1 LKRLENIKAE
11 AERFRGYVVKQ
22 MRTALTKKNKNASK
36 DLYNSIEGEI
46 VGEPPTMDIIFK
58 TLPYGKFVDQ
68 GVNGVQLKHG
78 SPFSFKS
85 KGGVR
90 GLKGMPPPSALDKW
104 IVLRGI
110 APRDK
115 SGRFMTRKQTQFM
128 IARGIFLNGI
138 TPSLFFTKTF
148 EDAMNRAGKDFVNA
162 LGSDIAIYMD
172 EVIKES
178 NKKRKK

>member
-1 LKRLENIKAE
+1 MKRLENIKAE

-46 VGEPPTMDIIFK
+46 VGEPPTMDIIFR

-85 KGGVR
+85 
-90 GLKGMPPPSALDKW
+90 
-104 IVLRGI
+104 
-110 APRDK
+110 
-115 SGRFMTRKQTQFM
+115 
-128 IARGIFLNGI
+128 IF
-138 TPSLFFTKTF
+138 
-148 EDAMNRAGKDFVNA
+148 
-162 LGSDIAIYMD
+162 
-172 EVIKES
+172 
-178 NKKRKK
+178 